1 MMVEEKSTMAKSLK
15 LDFQKPKARQAEQV
29 ARRPDRVGKR
39 LLQCHLPIELSTEMR
54 VLAARQQTTVTAL
67 MEEAIADLFT
77 KYQHKPAR

>member
-1 MMVEEKSTMAKSLK
+1 MAKSLK
-15 LDFQKPKARQAEQV
+15 LDFQKPKVRQAEQV
-29 ARRPDRVGKR
+29 ERRPDRVGKR

-77 KYQHKPAR
+77 KYQHKPTR